1 MLVLLFLEAA
11 AVPTAFTSS
20 NTLRTAFADWCDASK
35 RGSTEAAHGPISDW
49 DVSGVN
55 SLYELY
61 SAVPQTHRHTC
72 NPDISRWDVSNV
84 INMRSARLAS
94 ASPPRGTHP
103 APAARSQASN
113 ACLSC

>member
-72 NPDISRWDVSNV
+72 NPDISRWDVSRV
-84 INMRSARLAS
+84 TNMKQSMLC
-94 ASPPRGTHP
+94 P
-103 APAARSQASN
+103 
-113 ACLSC
+113 CF